1 MSAFN
6 PGKTMDRHYQLQTE
20 SRAGSYNPVRK
31 CAGACK
37 TRRSCT
43 QFDDASAVCRRCVL
57 RAPKPAAM
65 LTLPRA
71 TPNQFNYEVTKP

>member
-31 CAGACK
+31 CAGACGK
-37 TRRSCT
+37 RKSVGQFSSGSDVCLMCTRRQVGT
-43 QFDDASAVCRRCVL
+43 KAVE
-57 RAPKPAAM
+57 P
-65 LTLPRA
+65 
-71 TPNQFNYEVTKP
+71 